1 MKNALIAGAVIGL
14 IVCGGVLTLLW
25 FGVSGVLG
33 VRGID
38 LMYVLWPA
46 SLMLAVTWHSTVT
59 GVTITALAVAINC
72 LMYMTLALLVR
83 ASVRFVACLV

>member
-14 IVCGGVLTLLW
+14 IVCGGILSLLW

-38 LMYVLWPA
+38 LMYVLWP
-46 SLMLAVTWHSTVT
+46 SSVLLVVTWHSTIT
-59 GVTITALAVAINC
+59 GVTITALAVAMNC
-72 LMYMTLALLVR
+72 LMYMTLALVVR
-83 ASVRFVACLV
+83 ASVRFVVRLS